1 MEITKKIDVFDMEKL
16 PVGKRYHVINKGNS
30 IDYALSLDSNESKLI
45 FVRIGGQCMSILEVF
60 PESVISGE
68 VEIVEA

>member
-16 PVGKRYHVINKGNS
+16 FVGKRYRVINKGNS
-30 IDYALSLDSNESKLI
+30 IDYALSLDSNESKLV
-45 FVRIGGQCMSILEVF
+45 FVRIDGQFLSILEVR
-60 PESVISGE
+60 PENVISGE